1 MANLHDR
8 PPGRAAAPER
18 ASGAGDRSGWQAR
31 LAPYSTP
38 GGMTGRYIRS
48 RERVL
53 GRRVWVH
60 EDPAIAAGQLVERL
74 GPLGA
79 AQWLRR
85 ALEEVGRG

>member
-1 MANLHDR
+1 MAPLHHR
-8 PPGRAAAPER
+8 PPGRAATPAVGT
-18 ASGAGDRSGWQAR
+18 GADDRDGWLAR

-38 GGMTGRYIRS
+38 GGMTGRYIRG

-60 EDPAIAAGQLVERL
+60 EDPAIAACQLVERL

-79 AQWLRR
+79 ARWLRC